1 MATMRALQQRSELEC
16 RFRLLT
22 IRRLNGD
29 SQAYRQLLGELS
41 M

>member
-1 MATMRALQQRSELEC
+1 MVTMRAVQPRSELEC
-16 RFRLLT
+16 RFRLLM

-41 M
+41 V